1 MSEIAVAEQVE
12 EQEPQTEE
20 QVEETQETEEP
31 ESFMDSLFQDLGV
44 VQEETET
51 PEEKGEQ
58 GEEEQEPE
66 QETQEEEGS
75 VANEAEGRGEGG
87 ESQEVQ
93 VAEEKPK
100 KRVSYKAPKVDYE
113 EIRRTVRDEVS
124 RQRPTPTPPQQ
135 QQAQQP
141 DQAPEEDTS
150 SLVPEQLE
158 ELELARF
165 AERKH
170 PDKYKGQSKKLLDFY
185 GKLDKYASE
194 SDGSFGDDDT
204 DFQEFVAK
212 HKPKLTGHKK
222 LEREMIADLAAQQVA
237 TEKDSEINALKEKMR
252 VLETKPTVEKKFSKF
267 TENLKQS
274 GETEDEFAQSIYKQ
288 QLDQAE
294 GIGKEY
300 LDLYYG
306 MKTWDGSD
314 STQKWIVDFVTHQ
327 SNVFSQKGGNHLV
340 RDNKNFMTPATYAAQ
355 GNPTENW
362 TFGPDEVLQM
372 FNNFFSNTAKKQV
385 ESEYERLE
393 KMGFTKGKGKK
404 STKTGKVKE
413 DAKPITTPKARTA
426 KSPGAAESGGAEDIS
441 FGEDLVKTLGMDF
454 SPVSTE

>member
-1 MSEIAVAEQVE
+1 MTDEAVAEQVE
-12 EQEPQTEE
+12 EQEPQT
-20 QVEETQETEEP
+20 QVEETQEAVEAEEP
-31 ESFMDSLFQDLGV
+31 ESFMDSLFLDLGV
-44 VQEETET
+44 VQETET
-51 PEEKGEQ
+51 PEEKEQ
-58 GEEEQEPE
+58 DEEEQESEKESE

-100 KRVSYKAPKVDYE
+100 KRVSYKPKVDYE
-113 EIRRTVRDEVS
+113 EIRRTVREEVS
-124 RQRPTPTPPQQ
+124 RHQPPPPPPQTP
-135 QQAQQP
+135 QP
-141 DQAPEEDTS
+141 PAQAPEEDTS
-150 SLVPEQLE
+150 NLVPEQHE

-165 AERKH
+165 AERKY
-170 PDKYKGQSKKLLDFY
+170 PDKYKGQAKKLLDFY

-194 SDGSFGDDDT
+194 SEGSLDDDDT
-204 DFQEFVAK
+204 EFREFVSK
-212 HKPKLTGHKK
+212 NKPNLTGHKK
-222 LEREMIADLAAQQVA
+222 LEREMIADLAAQQVS
-237 TEKDSEINALKEKMR
+237 TEKDSEISALKEKMR

-267 TENLKQS
+267 TDTLKKA

-314 STQKWIVDFVTHQ
+314 PTQKWIVDFVTHQ
-327 SNVFSQKGGNHLV
+327 SNVFSERGG
-340 RDNKNFMTPATYAAQ
+340 DNLTRNNKSFMTPATYATQ
-355 GNPTENW
+355 GNPSENW

-372 FNNFFSNTAKKQV
+372 FNNFFSNSAKKQV
-385 ESEYERLE
+385 DSEYERLE
-393 KMGFTKGKGKK
+393 KMGFTKGKAKK
-404 STKTGKVKE
+404 SLKAGKMNE
-413 DAKPITTPKARTA
+413 DAKPINTPKAKTA
-426 KSPGAAESGGAEDIS
+426 KSPGAAESGAAEDVS

-454 SPVSTE
+454 SPVSAE